1 MQFPNAQKGVSQ
13 IYKAEILALIAGILA
28 VIAAVLAIGAVAANE
43 AEAGGEVVGGALIG
57 AGGLALVMGVLAII
71 SFILMILGTKN
82 AAKDEGDFSRAL
94 IWLLLGIV
102 GSIVVSAFSSS
113 AVASTIGTVIK
124 DIGSLLSTIYV
135 ITGVLHLAE
144 RLQNPEEVTRGNKL
158 IRMMLCIYVIVIVL
172 EVIKLVAGNSD
183 SGTVIAGVLA
193 VVAAILMLVAYF
205 IYLKFLS
212 RARRMLEA

>member
-1 MQFPNAQKGVSQ
+1 MQFPHAHKGVSQ

-71 SFILMILGTKN
+71 SFILTILGIKN
-82 AAKDEGDFSRAL
+82 AAKDEGDFNKAM

-102 GSIVVSAFSSS
+102 GAIIASAF
-113 AVASTIGTVIK
+113 ASNGLAQDIGNIVR
-124 DIGSLLSTIYV
+124 DVGSLLSTLYV

-144 RLQNPEEVTRGNKL
+144 RLHNAEEISRGNKL
-158 IRMMLCIYVIVIVL
+158 IKLILGAYVIAIILEIIQLFAGKSDAGGVIS
-172 EVIKLVAGNSD
+172 A
-183 SGTVIAGVLA
+183 VLA
-193 VVAAILMLVAYF
+193 IVTAVIMVVAYF
-205 IYLKFLS
+205 VYLKFLS